1 MEVEMNPTTPC
12 GDVALGQTPES
23 SHTSRSEEGLREKI
37 KDKLPESW
45 NWNKIGIG
53 VGAAAAVAGAA
64 VAARQYMK
72 WGSEEDDFLLR
83 LETDEN
89 MFLISSHKV
98 EGTPVVDRNGS
109 SIGTIDNFMVDK
121 YTGRVAYAVMR
132 FGGTFG
138 FGSSLF
144 PLPWP
149 LLDYE
154 EEKGGYVLD
163 ITKDELADAPK
174 FEPNEEPEF
183 DPTYRRRIILFY
195 SPEASV

>member
-1 MEVEMNPTTPC
+1 M
-12 GDVALGQTPES
+12 
-23 SHTSRSEEGLREKI
+23 R
-37 KDKLPESW
+37 DKLQEPW
-45 NWNKIGIG
+45 NWNRIGIG

-72 WGSEEDDFLLR
+72 PNSEDDDFQLR

-89 MFLISSHKV
+89 MRLIASNKV
-98 EGTPVVDRNGS
+98 EGTPVVDKKGS
-109 SIGTIDNFMVDK
+109 RIGAIDNFMVDK
-121 YTGRVAYAVMR
+121 YTGRVAYAVMT

-149 LLDYE
+149 LLDYD

-163 ITKDELADAPK
+163 ITKEELADAPR
-174 FEPNEEPEF
+174 FEPNDDPEF
-183 DPTYRRRIILFY
+183 DPATRRRVILFY
-195 SPEASV
+195 SPKPVI